1 MDGEHGHLCSMRRLP
16 VEQHHLSGRLRGRR
30 LRQSLPLRATTTFA
44 EDAGP
49 TKGKAD
55 LAQMGLNWA
64 PAIVYV
70 LVTVA
75 SFTEANPDQ
84 QQSNQIRSRK
94 LHQVTYA
101 PNVASNNLNDFISSL
116 GNVPGFAPL
125 QNLLTPATPENPPPE
140 VIYVPAPANP
150 SPPSLAEYILVPYPP
165 SAPAPAPQS
174 APPQPLAPPPPQPVA
189 SPPAPSVASPPPTA
203 PPPFPSSAST
213 PNPTPR
219 PTPSPTS
226 SPTPSPTASPS
237 PVPSSTPSPA
247 SAPVAPSSPA
257 SATGLFNLKGAVSG
271 KACQSIWQVINLDP
285 DLSMW
290 VSLLQG
296 KGLGGT
302 FNTTTSQITMF
313 APTNAAFTSN
323 IFEGQ
328 AGTNGANDLSELLG
342 NRPDAVNPI
351 IGYNVLPASYN
362 LAALTPGRSLDTTD
376 TAKSGN
382 TVQGVPETLV
392 VNVTSNSGT
401 GAQLKGIGNSV
412 NVLQADIPACGPS
425 VVHITD
431 GALLP
436 LLFAAAPSSAPAATQ
451 G

>member
-1 MDGEHGHLCSMRRLP
+1 
-16 VEQHHLSGRLRGRR
+16 
-30 LRQSLPLRATTTFA
+30 
-44 EDAGP
+44 
-49 TKGKAD
+49 
-55 LAQMGLNWA
+55 MGLKWGS
-64 PAIVYV
+64 AIVYI
-70 LVTVA
+70 LVAMA
-75 SFTEANPDQ
+75 SFTEASQDQ
-84 QQSNQIRSRK
+84 QRAKQFRSRK
-94 LHQVTYA
+94 LQQITYA

-125 QNLLTPATPENPPPE
+125 QNLLTPATPENPAPE
-140 VIYVPAPANP
+140 LIYVPAPANP

-165 SAPAPAPQS
+165 SAPAPAPQA
-174 APPQPLAPPPPQPVA
+174 APPQPSAPPLTQLVA
-189 SPPAPSVASPPPTA
+189 SPPAPSKASPPPPG
-203 PPPFPSSAST
+203 PPPYPSSAST
-213 PNPTPR
+213 PNPTPN
-219 PTPSPTS
+219 
-226 SPTPSPTASPS
+226 PTPSPTASPTPSPTAISS
-237 PVPSSTPSPA
+237 PVPSATPSPA
-247 SAPVAPSSPA
+247 SAPVIPSSPV
-257 SATGLFNLKGAVSG
+257 SATGLFNLRGAVLA
-271 KACQSIWQVINLDP
+271 KPCQSIWQIINLDP

-342 NRPDAVNPI
+342 SRPDAVNPI
-351 IGYNVLPASYN
+351 IGYNLLPASYN
-362 LAALTPGRSLDTTD
+362 LAAMTPGRSLDTTD
-376 TAKSGN
+376 MAKSGN

-392 VNVTSNSGT
+392 VNVTSSSGT

-412 NVLQADIPACGPS
+412 NILQADIPACGPS

>member
-165 SAPAPAPQS
+165 SAPAPAPHGF
-174 APPQPLAPPPPQPVA
+174 
-189 SPPAPSVASPPPTA
+189 TA
-203 PPPFPSSAST
+203 T
-213 PNPTPR
+213 D
-219 PTPSPTS
+219 SPTS
-226 SPTPSPTASPS
+226 LPFIC
-237 PVPSSTPSPA
+237 
-247 SAPVAPSSPA
+247 
-257 SATGLFNLKGAVSG
+257 L
-271 KACQSIWQVINLDP
+271 
-285 DLSMW
+285 
-290 VSLLQG
+290 
-296 KGLGGT
+296 
-302 FNTTTSQITMF
+302 
-313 APTNAAFTSN
+313 
-323 IFEGQ
+323 
-328 AGTNGANDLSELLG
+328 
-342 NRPDAVNPI
+342 NP
-351 IGYNVLPASYN
+351 
-362 LAALTPGRSLDTTD
+362 
-376 TAKSGN
+376 
-382 TVQGVPETLV
+382 
-392 VNVTSNSGT
+392 
-401 GAQLKGIGNSV
+401 
-412 NVLQADIPACGPS
+412 
-425 VVHITD
+425 
-431 GALLP
+431 
-436 LLFAAAPSSAPAATQ
+436 
-451 G
+451 